1 MTDSANKASNFI
13 RDLGDAARQNPVSAA
28 LIGMGV
34 LWLFA
39 GGARRAGFDGTTAS
53 DAVAEGRSAMQTG
66 WQSAGNGVSD
76 LADSLG
82 RRARRAGAASG
93 DAIYSAAN
101 TLRRR
106 GGALYEQT
114 SRLGSEFA
122 ESASDLTR
130 SVPDSASSAVDTA
143 RSNLATLFR
152 EQPLLLGAIG
162 VAIGAGI
169 AASLPPT
176 ELETEYFGEASDR
189 LKDKVQEFASD
200 QAQQAKAVAEEA
212 AQAAAGEARRQGL
225 DPGAL
230 KSAVA
235 DAGARVRNVAGAATD
250 SIKQRANQG

>member
-1 MTDSANKASNFI
+1 MANTS
-13 RDLGDAARQNPVSAA
+13 R
-28 LIGMGV
+28 
-34 LWLFA
+34 
-39 GGARRAGFDGTTAS
+39 
-53 DAVAEGRSAMQTG
+53 
-66 WQSAGNGVSD
+66 GNGPAIAAYIAGAPQRVLPPEVAD
-76 LADSLG
+76 LA
-82 RRARRAGAASG
+82 
-93 DAIYSAAN
+93 
-101 TLRRR
+101 
-106 GGALYEQT
+106 
-114 SRLGSEFA
+114 RLC
-122 ESASDLTR
+122 
-130 SVPDSASSAVDTA
+130 
-143 RSNLATLFR
+143 LADWL
-152 EQPLLLGAIG
+152 G